1 MLKLKLWPK
10 QEEVL
15 QELRSNWKTSK
26 THLVYANVGFGKTA
40 IAAAITSGFIQ
51 RGLRVLFLA
60 PYTTL
65 VEQTAARFMEYG
77 LPKPGI
83 IWQKHEWTD
92 SSKLVQIGSV
102 DTLIRR
108 DFPEIDLLIV
118 DECHIRRSKLLEIIE
133 NADFPVIGLSGTP
146 FTKWLGTY
154 YDNLVKVTTMREMI
168 DQGYLSD
175 FEIYA
180 PYSPDLSE
188 VKTSNT
194 AGFGSDYV
202 EDQVAEIM
210 GGFDVVADI
219 TSTWL
224 QSGENEP
231 TIAFCVNVAHANL
244 VANDFS
250 RAGVECE
257 VMTAKTPKD
266 ERTAIIKRFEMGI
279 TRIICNVGVLVAG
292 FDSDVRCIIY
302 ARPTKSEIRWIQCLG
317 RGLRTAPS
325 KKRCLIFDHSGSVH
339 RLGYPDSIEKYS
351 LDSSSDGMEKAE
363 RILKEIERIEKLP
376 KECPSCKFMK
386 PAGMHECSK
395 CGFMPRMGEDVDVD
409 RTREL
414 VALNKKLEKPVTK
427 EDKQRFYSELIG
439 FWNEKRRDGK
449 NWSKGWIAHK
459 YKEKFQVWPKGLNDA
474 PLDPSKE
481 TRNYITSLNIRNAK
495 RKPTA
500 NPTTKEEGAAH
511 FQKIREILE

>member
-1 MLKLKLWPK
+1 MFKLKLRPI
-10 QEEVL
+10 QELVL
-15 QELRSNWKTSK
+15 QELRDNWRTSR
-26 THLVYANVGFGKTA
+26 THLIYLNVGGGKTA
-40 IAAAITSGFIQ
+40 IAAKITHGFIE

-65 VEQTAARFMEYG
+65 VMQTATRFMEYG

-83 IWQKHEWTD
+83 IWQNHEWTD
-92 SSKLVQIGSV
+92 PSKLVQIGSV

-108 DFPEIDLLIV
+108 DFPKIDLLIV

-154 YDNLVKVTTMREMI
+154 YENLVKVTTMREMI
-168 DQGYLSD
+168 DQGYLSE

-180 PYSPDLSE
+180 PYTPDLSG
-188 VKTSNT
+188 VKISNT

-202 EDQVAEIM
+202 EEQVAEIM
-210 GGFDVVADI
+210 GGYDVVADI

-224 QSGENEP
+224 QHGENEP
-231 TIAFCVNVAHANL
+231 TIAFCVNVKHANL

-317 RGLRTAPS
+317 RGLRTAPG
-325 KKRCLIFDHSGSVH
+325 KTRCLIFDHSGSVH
-339 RLGYPDSIEKYS
+339 RLGYPDSIEKDS
-351 LDSSSDGMEKAE
+351 LASSSDGMEKAE
-363 RILKEIERIEKLP
+363 RIIKEIERIEKLP

-395 CGFMPRMGEDVDVD
+395 CGFVPRMGEDVDVD

-414 VALNKKLEKPVTK
+414 VALNKKLEKPVTQA
-427 EDKQRFYSELIG
+427 DKQRFYSELIG

-449 NWSKGWIAHK
+449 NWKTGWYSHM
-459 YKEKFQVWPKGLNDA
+459 YKAKFGAYPRSLTEIS
-474 PLDPSKE
+474 LDPSKE
-481 TRNYITSLNIRNAK
+481 TRNFITSQFIRNAK
-495 RKPTA
+495 RR
-500 NPTTKEEGAAH
+500 AA
-511 FQKIREILE
+511 